1 MRGFPKLRFPLPA
14 PLACSLLVSFAH
26 TTALAGSRSADR
38 VADATEVE
46 AFRETSERFAG
57 RMEEIAKDTS
67 EFVVFREA
75 EEKAHVENRYR
86 EPMNALETQQAEQR
100 LLAQGRFESFLVTY
114 PSSPGSNHVRF
125 RLAELYFEDA
135 TEQWQQASAAYFA
148 KLEDPNLSIE
158 EAESLGEA
166 PKRDLGRSIALY
178 DQIIASNRGLPVE
191 QRYEYLDGTYLM
203 LGFVYNDVNAL
214 QYDEEKA
221 KATFTELISVSPN
234 SELADRSH
242 LFLGNFAF
250 AANEYDTALA
260 EYRFVYD
267 KGQEGKYF
275 EEALYQLAWA
285 RYKLNAFDESLQ
297 LFTELLD
304 LSEQKKLDA
313 GRESAFAPDAR
324 RFMAFSFADLGYD
337 RDEDA
342 HAIAQAYF
350 RQIGPR
356 PYEREVYVQLTDVL
370 ERYYRPNEAIATYEV
385 LQDEPRWTLEAD
397 NPEHQIAT
405 IDLYTNAARDLV
417 RAGEERLEFIERY
430 SEGTPWWEANRN
442 NPEALQVARKYIE
455 GSLLDVA
462 VEYRVRAQESGQPSD
477 YLLAAAKYQEYLD
490 KFPIADDYYKQ
501 QYYLADSLRLGQKWD
516 ESLAEYQALI
526 KSKRHHP
533 YGDAALYA
541 LMEIQLARM
550 TLAGHVPDQP
560 PENAQVERTYTA
572 GEGEITVFALS
583 QDRKD
588 FIEAADVV
596 LGHAFEKSEDEDL
609 PDFQTEVNRLRPS
622 VLYLTGQIYY
632 YHNNYEEARKR
643 FWKLLEEHHS
653 TLEANYAAG
662 LIMDS
667 YTREANLAELRRVGK
682 MIAANPPGPPD
693 TSDPHRYDG
702 TIEGATFKL
711 ANELGES
718 GDPTDAAEAF
728 VAFREEFPKSKFGA
742 DALYNA
748 AYYFQQAGKVGKS
761 NELYEQFVRENP
773 SDKRSLGLYF
783 RIAANYESAFELQ
796 DAVDY
801 YDKILKHP
809 NATAADK
816 ADAQY
821 NKSFLQIGM
830 GRYKEAAEGYEAYER
845 NYPDQADKEEVLFR
859 AGEQWEQ
866 VSTDDAIDFYN
877 RYKRKYPDA
886 SADRVIEADYRL
898 YQLYEKK
905 RDVEPWRLKRQ
916 RELIIEDFE
925 RFAKAGTAIGPNGHQ
940 YAAAAEYPTLEKAY
954 ADYAKDKLTGNED
967 RDADLLEKKKQE
979 LLEVEGQAKA
989 FVTKYQNF
997 EYNSG
1002 ALLIQARAA
1011 LVLADL
1017 GLSIKCPKG
1026 MDEETCWDY
1035 EDILQEKV
1043 FPQFYAVEEVGKSRL
1058 KELVQA
1064 AKDTKR
1070 HSRFVD
1076 EAMAELNRRDPG
1088 NFPAVKKELTGGTSA
1103 TMPVELEPARLETPA
1118 AEPAPEPGQTPPP
1131 PAPGDQP

>member
-1 MRGFPKLRFPLPA
+1 MRR
-14 PLACSLLVSFAH
+14 SLLARLSFLVALAPVS
-26 TTALAGSRSADR
+26 ALAGTRAADR
-38 VADATEVE
+38 VADPAEVA

-57 RMEEIAKDTS
+57 RMEEIAEDTRV
-67 EFVVFREA
+67 FVAFREA
-75 EEKAHVENRYR
+75 EEKAHVEDRYR
-86 EPMNALETQQAEQR
+86 DPMNELEARQREQR
-100 LLAQGRFESFLVTY
+100 VLSQGRFESFLVTY
-114 PSSPGSNHVRF
+114 PNAPSSNHVRF

-135 TEQWQQASAAYFA
+135 TEQWQASSARYFA
-148 KLEDPNLSIE
+148 QLEDPNLSIE

-178 DQIIASNRGLPVE
+178 DQIIASNRGLPPE

-214 QYDEEKA
+214 QYDEAKA
-221 KATFTELISVSPN
+221 KATFSELITVSPN

-250 AANEYDTALA
+250 AANEFDPALA
-260 EYRFVYD
+260 EYRYVYT
-267 KGQEGKYF
+267 KGKEGKYF

-285 RYKLNAFDESLQ
+285 QYKLDRFDESLA

-304 LSEQKKLDA
+304 LSEQKELDT

-324 RFMAFSFADLGYD
+324 RFMAFSFADLGF
-337 RDEDA
+337 DEQDA
-342 HAIAQAYF
+342 HTIAQAYF
-350 RQIGPR
+350 QKIGPR

-370 ERYYRPNEAIATYEV
+370 ERYYRPNEAIATYDA
-385 LQDEPRWTLEAD
+385 LQADSRWTLESD
-397 NPEHQIAT
+397 NPVHQIAV
-405 IDLYTNAARDLV
+405 IDLYTNSRDLV
-417 RAGEERLEFIERY
+417 RAGEERLEFIDRY
-430 SEGTPWWEANRN
+430 SEGTAWWDANRS

-462 VEYRVRAQESGQPSD
+462 VEYRVRAQESGQAAD
-477 YLLAAAKYQEYLD
+477 FLLAAAKYQEYLD

-516 ESLAEYQALI
+516 ESLAEYQSLI

-550 TLAGHVPDQP
+550 TLAGHAPDQP
-560 PENAQVERTYTA
+560 PENAQVARTYTA
-572 GEGEITVFALS
+572 GEGEIQVFDLS

-588 FIEAADVV
+588 FVAAADGV
-596 LGHAFEKSEDEDL
+596 LDHDFATSEDEDL

-632 YHNNYEEARKR
+632 YHNDYEEARKR
-643 FWKLLEEHHS
+643 FWKLLENHHG

-667 YTREANLAELRRVGK
+667 YTREGNLAELRRVGK

-711 ANELGES
+711 ANELGQT
-718 GDPTDAAEAF
+718 GDPTEAAEAF

-748 AYYFQQAGKVGKS
+748 AYYYQQSGKVGRS

-773 SDKRSLGLYF
+773 SDKRSLGLFF

-796 DAVDY
+796 SAVDY

-809 NATAADK
+809 NATPADK

-830 GRYKEAAEGYEAYER
+830 GRYREAAEGYEAYER
-845 NYPDQADKEEVLFR
+845 NYPDQPDKEEVLFR
-859 AGEQWEQ
+859 AGEQWEE

-905 RDVEPWRLKRQ
+905 RDVEPWRMKRQ
-916 RELIIEDFE
+916 KDLIIEDFE
-925 RFAKAGTAIGPNGHQ
+925 RFAKANVPIGPTGHQ

-954 ADYAKDKLTGNED
+954 EDYAKDKLTGNED
-967 RDADLLEKKKQE
+967 RDADLLEKKKAE
-979 LLEVEGQAKA
+979 LLEVEGKAKA
-989 FVTKYQNF
+989 FVAKYQNF

-1011 LVLADL
+1011 LVLSDL

-1035 EDILQEKV
+1035 EDILQNQV
-1043 FPQFYAVEEVGKSRL
+1043 FPQFYAVEEVGKNRL

-1064 AKDTKR
+1064 AKDSKR
-1070 HSRFVD
+1070 HSRYVD

-1088 NFPAVKKELTGGTSA
+1088 NFPAVKKELTGGTEAS
-1103 TMPVELEPARLETPA
+1103 MPVDLEPLRIETPA
-1118 AEPAPEPGQTPPP
+1118 EPAPGQTPPP